1 LEVWTPTPSLTRSL
15 VPRRHRPLH
24 ARKPGRQ
31 PRENI
36 NSYFKITQRGSTI
49 STEVKA
55 GICTFM
61 TMSYILLVNGQ
72 ILGAGGLPVKSV
84 VAATA
89 LTSCLASF
97 LAGVLANVPF
107 GVSPGMGL
115 NAFLVFSQVLGL
127 GATPQSALAGC
138 MLAALIVGALASC
151 RALNLVLSLVP
162 DSIKLATVV
171 GMGLL
176 LSFIGLQTAKV
187 VVPDAETM
195 VTLGDLSGS
204 LEPLLAAGGLA
215 LIAALHYRNVRGSII
230 VGILATALA
239 YFAAVGGWPTQIVA
253 LPHLQRVEL
262 DYSTLFGSSGSA
274 GGGGVRA
281 AAAAAAALGGSPRR
295 LLSML
300 SEVTASSS
308 PSLTLASSASRATAE
323 RVKLSSKAPLSV
335 EADADALSLPL
346 GRRRHHHN
354 APAPQPPQPEPKPP
368 KKPKTSTATQATAW
382 SAVCAYGLVMVFD
395 IGGAMF
401 GLGSLAG
408 LVRQRPDGRGGELP
422 GATWVFLAAC
432 LGTALGAATGT
443 TPLIIA
449 AESAVGIKEGGR
461 TGLVAVVVSLCF
473 AASCFL
479 APLLQ
484 AIPQVAT
491 SPVLVLVGAMMMGES
506 VHIDWGTMPTAVPA
520 FLTIVVQPF
529 TFSIAN
535 GIYAGVLMSA
545 ALFLLT
551 GMAWREVRRV
561 VFGRGG
567 SEAGEE
573 QGVGVGVEGRG
584 EEEEEQEARD
594 GCAEGGL
601 LGGAHQQHG
610 HQHQS
615 LPFEEPL
622 LTNTYDGG
630 HHGHHHPHHHHEA
643 TQTPTPYNAPSGPP
657 PPPLGGASSAATAP
671 RPIGGGGTMRNG
683 NNNNVPSSDGGSDAG
698 DGNPSTRIPI
708 AAGRTTSSSLRRG
721 GGSGG
726 GPGGQG
732 GAAAVVVGSLSR
744 LAESLSRPNQYERAS
759 FNMLTNTAGASGGN
773 ASGAGVLSTS
783 ASQQQEQQHSRQQH

>member
-1 LEVWTPTPSLTRSL
+1 MGGF
-15 VPRRHRPLH
+15 
-24 ARKPGRQ
+24 ARFLDRYF
-31 PRENI
+31 RITER
-36 NSYFKITQRGSTI
+36 NSDIP
-49 STEVKA
+49 TEVKA

-127 GATPQSALAGC
+127 GVTPQSALAGC

-262 DYSTLFGSSGSA
+262 DYSTLFGGSGSGAEGA
-274 GGGGVRA
+274 GGVG
-281 AAAAAAALGGSPRR
+281 AALNAASPRR

-300 SEVTASSS
+300 SEVTSSSS

-323 RVKLSSKAPLSV
+323 RVRLSSTGGGAPLSV
-335 EADADALSLPL
+335 EAQEDEALLLPL
-346 GRRRHHHN
+346 ARHHPN
-354 APAPQPPQPEPKPP
+354 APQPPEPKPKP
-368 KKPKTSTATQATAW
+368 NPPKTSTPHATQATAW

-461 TGLVAVVVSLCF
+461 TGLVAVVISLCF

-506 VHIDWGTMPTAVPA
+506 VHIDWGAMPTAVPA

-545 ALFLLT
+545 ALFVLT
-551 GMAWREVRRV
+551 GMAWMELRRV
-561 VFGRGG
+561 VFGSSRG

-573 QGVGVGVEGRG
+573 QGVVAGI
-584 EEEEEQEARD
+584 EEEQEEEQEARD

-601 LGGAHQQHG
+601 LAAQQHDQ
-610 HQHQS
+610 HHHQS

-630 HHGHHHPHHHHEA
+630 HAHHHHHHQDA
-643 TQTPTPYNAPSGPP
+643 QTPTPYKAPSGPP
-657 PPPLGGASSAATAP
+657 PPPLIGVSSAAATAP
-671 RPIGGGGTMRNG
+671 RPIGGGGGGTMMRNG
-683 NNNNVPSSDGGSDAG
+683 NNVPSSDGGSDAGG

-726 GPGGQG
+726 GGQ
-732 GAAAVVVGSLSR
+732 GAAAAVVGSLSR

-759 FNMLTNTAGASGGN
+759 FNMLTNTAGASGG
-773 ASGAGVLSTS
+773 AAGVLSTS
-783 ASQQQEQQHSRQQH
+783 ASQQQQQQQARQQQQ